1 MEDLSILLILLLIV
15 ILLGYCTYVFY
26 RPLNIDKFENG
37 EETKKDKLKEKK
49 LTDEQINAFG
59 VMYNMMKEANMN
71 ISNPCKLIDEFC
83 FKRINN
89 ENCNDDRYINSPE
102 CTTSKQFCVDI
113 SNSEH
118 CAPKEEIVN
127 WTNSL
132 SDEDKKKFYDA
143 SIVVM
148 PELKALY
155 Q

>member
-1 MEDLSILLILLLIV
+1 MEDLSILLILLLVV

-37 EETKKDKLKEKK
+37 EKTKKDEPKEKK
-49 LTDEQINAFG
+49 LTDEQLEAMN
-59 VMYNMMKEANMN
+59 VMYNMIKNSNIN

-83 FKRINN
+83 FKRLNN

-102 CTTSKQFCVDI
+102 CTTSKQFCVET

-127 WTNSL
+127 WMYSL
-132 SDEDKKKFYDA
+132 SDEDKKKFSDA
-143 SIVVM
+143 MIVIN
-148 PELKALY
+148 PELKAL
-155 Q
+155 QQ